1 MRTPSWILTRRARVR
16 VHVPILAACAVVA
29 LTAGAANAQT
39 GQSAQQAAPP
49 AAKAPAAKQSVAP
62 PAKSPPATGAAKQ
75 TGAPQSKGAPAKGPP
90 TPATA
95 RAQAAKDS
103 ANKTIIIMREV
114 YASSSDGRRDPFVS
128 LLTTSELRPTV
139 SDLTLNA
146 ILYSPTPGASIA
158 NVHDASSNK
167 TYSIRVNQQLGRMRV
182 VAIRPNV
189 VVFSIDEFG
198 MNRRDSL
205 FARPDTSHTRFE

>member
-1 MRTPSWILTRRARVR
+1 
-16 VHVPILAACAVVA
+16 VVA

-128 LLTTSELRPTV
+128 LLTTSELRPTM
-139 SDLTLNA
+139 SDLTLN
-146 ILYSPTPGASIA
+146 SIFYDALGGSVA

-167 TYSIRVNQQLGRMRV
+167 TYGIRVNQQLGRMHV
-182 VAIRPNV
+182 VAIRPSV
-189 VVFSIDEFG
+189 VVFSINEFG
-198 MNRRDSL
+198 MDRRDSL
-205 FARPDTSHTRFE
+205 FVRPDTSHMRFE